1 MRNFNLPTKVKALN
15 LEINK
20 KLTELKKN
28 LNINIQKDK
37 MVLMI
42 LFVSIIYILNRYINI
57 YILTCMWQ
65 IKILN
70 ENLKINVNSKVLIK
84 AIIIIY
90 K

>member
-42 LFVSIIYILNRYINI
+42 LFVSNIYILNRYINI

>member
-20 KLTELKKN
+20 KWTELK
-28 LNINIQKDK
+28 LNINIKKDK

-42 LFVSIIYILNRYINI
+42 LFVSNIYILNRYINI

-70 ENLKINVNSKVLIK
+70 ENLKINVNSKILIK
-84 AIIIIY
+84 AIIIY

>member
-70 ENLKINVNSKVLIK
+70 ENLKINVNSKILIK
-84 AIIIIY
+84 AIIIY